1 MKTSLT
7 LSVLVYFISVFSF
20 GQNVQC
26 DCSAAL
32 DASLKDKYSEIQ
44 MQDLRIELYEYYQHL
59 QNKEQNGSS
68 NFTLSSAGEAFTNYG
83 IFGGDMD
90 VENKSHYNKMLNLEK
105 IIQKEQ
111 SISEEVFKQIVTDVF
126 SDNQL
131 SAYQSCLDACD
142 SQSGVFYQVTG
153 DLEDVFGVTINFRN
167 NLGKELVTIKNIS
180 MINCDPVGG
189 LVLKREE
196 SILNNRSITQY
207 FRVADKNKP
216 CQLAIDFYDLA
227 FPPIDFGDGYRSSH
241 SNAPIGTIVSSVLD
255 YNSFVELNKFKVT
268 NKMSEAIWVP
278 CDGRNVKASKYGE
291 FVGNVP
297 DLRGVFLR
305 GVNEYGVDFPG
316 VSLVNAT
323 QANPDNVQAGVFQSD
338 SFKAH
343 NHNLGDAGKADW
355 DGKVGE
361 NRQRVT
367 NSGGNGIVTSVVG
380 GNETRP
386 KNITVYYYIKIN

>member
-1 MKTSLT
+1 MKTSLA
-7 LSVLVYFISVFSF
+7 LSVLVYFISAFSF
-20 GQNVQC
+20 GQNNQC

-44 MQDLRIELYEYYQHL
+44 MQDLRIELYEYYQYL

-68 NFTLSSAGEAFTNYG
+68 SFKLSSAGEAFTSYG
-83 IFGGDMD
+83 IFGGTFDAQ
-90 VENKSHYNKMLNLEK
+90 NRTKYNKMLNLEK
-105 IIQKEQ
+105 TIQKEQ

-131 SAYQSCLDACD
+131 NAYQSCLDACK
-142 SQSGVFYQVTG
+142 SQSGVFYQLTG
-153 DLEDVFGVTINFRN
+153 DLDDVFGVTINFRN
-167 NLGKELVTIKNIS
+167 NVGKDSVTIKNIS

-189 LVLKREE
+189 LVLKRQE

-207 FRVADKNKP
+207 FRVIDEDKP
-216 CQLAIDFYDLA
+216 SQIALDFYDLS
-227 FPPIDFGDGYRSSH
+227 FPPIDLGVGYRSSH

-255 YNSFVELNKFKVT
+255 YNSFIELNKFKVT

-278 CDGRNVKASKYGE
+278 CDGRNVKSSKYGE

-316 VSLVNAT
+316 VSVVNSI
-323 QANPDNVQAGVFQSD
+323 QSNPDDTQAGVFQSD

-343 NHNLGDAGKADW
+343 SHNLGDAGKADW
-355 DGKVGE
+355 DGKAKS
-361 NRQRVT
+361 NKQRVQ
-367 NSGGNGIVTSVVG
+367 NNGGSGIVTSATG
-380 GNETRP
+380 GSETRP
-386 KNITVYYYIKIN
+386 KNISVYYYIKIN